1 MVARVEPQPQQPNK
15 PRVVCAWCKVL
26 LRPGF
31 GPESH
36 GICPHC
42 ADDRF
47 KLTLIGV
54 PSEQHDEIQRAS

>member
-1 MVARVEPQPQQPNK
+1 MVVRFELLPQQPNK
-15 PRVVCAWCKVL
+15 PRVVCAWCKAL

-42 ADDRF
+42 VEGRF
-47 KLTLIGV
+47 KIALIAV
-54 PSEQHDEIQRAS
+54 PRQQHDEMRRAS

>member
-1 MVARVEPQPQQPNK
+1 MVARVELQPQQPNK
-15 PRVVCAWCKVL
+15 PRVVCARCKAL

-42 ADDRF
+42 VEGRF
-47 KLTLIGV
+47 KIALIAV
-54 PSEQHDEIQRAS
+54 PRQQHDEIRQAS

>member
-1 MVARVEPQPQQPNK
+1 MVARVELQPQQPNK
-15 PRVVCAWCKVL
+15 PRVVCAWCKAL

-42 ADDRF
+42 VEGRF
-47 KLTLIGV
+47 KIALIAI
-54 PSEQHDEIQRAS
+54 PRQQHDEIPRAS